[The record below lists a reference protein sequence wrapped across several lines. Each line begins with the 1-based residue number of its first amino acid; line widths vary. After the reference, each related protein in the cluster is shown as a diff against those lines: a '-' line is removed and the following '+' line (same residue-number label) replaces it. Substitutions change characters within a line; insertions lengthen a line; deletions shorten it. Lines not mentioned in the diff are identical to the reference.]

1 MAKQTSGINGGF
13 NGKVGT
19 VVGYQWRGEWVMR
32 ALPHD
37 FHDAKTERQLGQRG
51 RFKASVGFAARL
63 RDILVLGL
71 KQSAT
76 KAHKTEYNYFQMIN
90 NDCLAWD
97 GESLA
102 VDYPNLRVSE
112 GPVAPVA
119 FTRVER
125 MENELVVE
133 FEKNPEHRNCNSND
147 KVYVAVVNAVRCE
160 AVLSLPMYRRMRSVA
175 VQLPSHWE
183 GEEVHLYGFVQD
195 LAGRASKSAYIDVES
210 EGVSDEIFF
219 VSLQHEK
226 DGNFSDGRPSVAD
239 SQRTTGDDGFG
250 VERKCE
256 DGDADTRGG

>member
-1 MAKQTSGINGGF
+1 MGKQVGGINGPYQGKI
-13 NGKVGT
+13 GKVI
-19 VVGYQWRGEWVMR
+19 GYQWRGLWVTR
-32 ALPHD
+32 AVPRD

-147 KVYVAVVNAVRCE
+147 KVYVAAVNAVRCE
-160 AVLSLPMYRRMRSVA
+160 AVLSLPVYRRMRSVT
-175 VQLPSHWE
+175 VELPENWE

-195 LAGRASKSAYIDVES
+195 LAGRASECAYIGTVEEMGEIGEMES
-210 EGVSDEIFF
+210 RETIDEEPAGGASGNNADEGGV
-219 VSLQHEK
+219 
-226 DGNFSDGRPSVAD
+226 GGYFSS
-239 SQRTTGDDGFG
+239 SRTFSMSSSSPPT
-250 VERKCE
+250 
-256 DGDADTRGG
+256 